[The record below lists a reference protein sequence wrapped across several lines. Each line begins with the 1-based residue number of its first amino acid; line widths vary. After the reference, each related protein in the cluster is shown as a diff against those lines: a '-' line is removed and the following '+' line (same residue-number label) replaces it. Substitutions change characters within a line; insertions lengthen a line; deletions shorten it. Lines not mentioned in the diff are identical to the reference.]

1 MLGRIDNNCEIDT
14 IAGPVPG
21 LVQKPEYCLDHN
33 YEVVLTNGGCG
44 TGFVGVSGECQIN
57 FNPHCCVG
65 LDENL
70 CPIYKGVLTV
80 DKVVAGDY
88 EGVDANKINAC
99 PTTDNIDI
107 NIALVS
113 PEDLDNMNS
122 ILYGCGHA
130 ISYNP
135 GTGVMKVTEIDAETC
150 DLSLGGGT
158 AIVCSDCR
166 LHTCLAGTISCDT
179 VYEPLACCTGVSSGE
194 TLNLT
199 AVNCD
204 GKLIKMSCVGYE
216 ESPSGYDLPLCSR
229 VIPGTSLTTNTAINT
244 PFIYNDELSV
254 SAKCNIT
261 LGICPTCDSQCNW
274 VTGSYVSL
282 TKCGYYHELDLYGDA
297 VTCLKSGCSITIKA
311 GTDSEGYC
319 PVGGG
324 GLSSIEM
331 ESHDLIGC
339 FCYVSTRTCNA
350 YECIDDYK
358 YSQATCV
365 SAYVNCC
372 TNFCTA
378 SATITFGCGCT
389 CICTSYG
396 VCSCGPITVN
406 SLCKTTL
413 TTPELQLCNG
423 AFVVG
428 DCCATI
434 TSTGFGTFKGICVPD
449 GYVNINGSLMIYCD
463 NQLSVL
469 VDCSGTISTCSVML
483 FGGNP
488 TNDWSDSTFGKLVP
502 NSSQIDKH
510 VKTNG
515 INDVVILCAPD
526 CTYDSPLVEGHVY
539 YLCFV
544 GSMTA
549 PDDDTPM
556 AITYNWSPRQGV
568 NCSKTYNLQYTNAE
582 CMLEIYCGYNKG
594 TGVTRYVDPMV
605 GFFVTPHQSLL
616 EVAGP
621 AMVGRDSTDTCEY
634 WLGRGWRS
642 AVSQVQQAFDK
653 ARPVGSTYTQFPGTD
668 DPNTLFNDNDITS
681 VWEELHFTGAFF
693 RASGGEASEFN
704 SGFQRESIGPH
715 CHCTESINM
724 NHTHGVGTYRVWG
737 DDSLG
742 WDNADGS
749 HNVYLINNMN
759 RRSGGFQGR
768 EEFPTTWA
776 YRPDNPVGIETYV
789 DSGICFNAYC
799 GHGFEGRSEEAGG
812 YHSFSTTSTIYPQQP
827 APSTYPMNYT
837 VRIWK
842 RTA

>member
-44 TGFVGVSGECQIN
+44 TGFVGVSGECQIK

-107 NIALVS
+107 NIALVG

-166 LHTCLAGTISCDT
+166 LHTCLAGIISCDT

-194 TLNLT
+194 TLNAT

-244 PFIYNDELSV
+244 PFIYNDKLSV

-261 LGICPTCDSQCNW
+261 LGICPTCDSQNNW

-282 TKCGYYHELDLYGDA
+282 TKSGYMHEANLYSDHI
-297 VTCLKSGCSITIKA
+297 TCLKSGCLLCIQA
-311 GTDSEGYC
+311 GTDNAGYSPIC
-319 PVGGG
+319 CSG
-324 GLSSIEM
+324 SSKISM
-331 ESHDLIGC
+331 ASHDICSCSCINVSCAYIHNTFACTIHNGSNNFSVCACCSACVCTDSACIGTC
-339 FCYVSTRTCNA
+339 SLCVST
-350 YECIDDYK
+350 
-358 YSQATCV
+358 SGQASIAV
-365 SAYVNCC
+365 
-372 TNFCTA
+372 
-378 SATITFGCGCT
+378 
-389 CICTSYG
+389 
-396 VCSCGPITVN
+396 CGPFSIWNESCIVN
-406 SLCKTTL
+406 S
-413 TTPELQLCNG
+413 TPKFLVRGGNFAIVDSEYSCI
-423 AFVVG
+423 
-428 DCCATI
+428 ATI
-434 TSTGFGTFKGICVPD
+434 TSTGFGTFKGLCVSD

-469 VDCSGTISTCSVML
+469 VDRSGTISTCSVML

-515 INDVVILCAPD
+515 INDVVVICSN
-526 CTYDSPLVEGHVY
+526 CTYDSPLVDGHVY
-539 YLCFV
+539 YLCFD
-544 GSMTA
+544 S
-549 PDDDTPM
+549 PM
-556 AITYNWSPRQGV
+556 ISADGCSPMIITYNWGT
-568 NCSKTYNLQYTNAE
+568 NCSKTYNLQYVNENGMGATYTGFVK
-582 CMLEIYCGYNKG
+582 CTG
-594 TGVTRYVDPMV
+594 TTYYVDALA
-605 GFFVTPHQSLL
+605 GFFVTPICNSLH
-616 EVAGP
+616 VTGQAI
-621 AMVGRDSTDTCEY
+621 AGRDSTGTCEY
-634 WLGRGWRS
+634 WIGRGWQSSVS
-642 AVSQVQQAFDK
+642 AAQQSFNN
-653 ARPVGSTYTQFPGTD
+653 ARPIGSTYTQFPGTD
-668 DPNTLFNDNDITS
+668 DPNTLFNNGDITS
-681 VWEELHFTGAFF
+681 SWFPIDYDGAFF
-693 RASGGEASEFN
+693 RACGGNALGFN
-704 SGFQRESIGPH
+704 CGLQSESIGQH
-715 CHCTESINM
+715 CHWTCMNM
-724 NHTHGVGTYRVWG
+724 AHDHGVGSYCVWG
-737 DDSLG
+737 EDSLG
-742 WDNADGS
+742 WCCGDGV
-749 HNVYLINNMN
+749 NVYLLNNIN
-759 RRSGGFQGR
+759 RRSGGFQQRLEAPVTWTYNPSGSVSIS
-768 EEFPTTWA
+768 ETT
-776 YRPDNPVGIETYV
+776 GF
-789 DSGICFNAYC
+789 GICLAAYKD
-799 GHGFEGRSEEAGG
+799 HGFCGRSGSG
-812 YHSFSTTSTIYPQQP
+812 LGNVCFYTGTICPQQP
-827 APSTYPMNYT
+827 STENRPSNYT
-837 VRIWK
+837 IVVWK
-842 RTA
+842 RIA

>member
-1 MLGRIDNNCEIDT
+1 MLGRVDNNCEIDT

-44 TGFVGVSGECQIN
+44 TGFVGVSGECQIK

-88 EGVDANKINAC
+88 EGVDANRINAC

-107 NIALVS
+107 NIALVG

-179 VYEPLACCTGVSSGE
+179 IYEPLACCTGVSSGE
-194 TLNLT
+194 TLNVT

-244 PFIYNDELSV
+244 PFIYNDELSL
-254 SAKCNIT
+254 SAKCNVV
-261 LGICPTCDSQCNW
+261 LGICPTCDSQNNW

-282 TKCGYYHELDLYGDA
+282 TKSGYMHEANLYSDHI
-297 VTCLKSGCSITIKA
+297 TCLKSGCLLCIQA
-311 GTDSEGYC
+311 GTDNAGYSPIC
-319 PVGGG
+319 CSGYSKISMAGHDICSCSCINVSCAYIHNTFACT
-324 GLSSIEM
+324 LYN
-331 ESHDLIGC
+331 ESNNFSVCAHCSACVCTDSACIGTC
-339 FCYVSTRTCNA
+339 SLCVST
-350 YECIDDYK
+350 
-358 YSQATCV
+358 SGQASISV
-365 SAYVNCC
+365 
-372 TNFCTA
+372 
-378 SATITFGCGCT
+378 
-389 CICTSYG
+389 
-396 VCSCGPITVN
+396 CGPFSIWNESCIVN
-406 SLCKTTL
+406 S
-413 TTPELQLCNG
+413 TPKFLVRGGNFAIVDDG
-423 AFVVG
+423 YS
-428 DCCATI
+428 CCATI
-434 TSTGFGTFKGICVPD
+434 TSAGFGTFKGLCITD
-449 GYVNINGSLMIYCD
+449 NYLGINNGSIFICC
-463 NQLSVL
+463 NSQLSAIIG
-469 VDCSGTISTCSVML
+469 CNGTISTDSIML

-515 INDVVILCAPD
+515 INDVVILCSTND
-526 CTYDSPLVEGHVY
+526 YTYDSPLVEGHVY
-539 YLCFV
+539 YVCFDRTLQST
-544 GSMTA
+544 GEAMTV
-549 PDDDTPM
+549 
-556 AITYNWSPRQGV
+556 TYSWGT
-568 NCSKTYNLQYTNAE
+568 NCSKSYSVKYVDESDGL
-582 CMLEIYCGYNKG
+582 LSSYCGFDKSTG
-594 TGVTRYVDPMV
+594 TKYYVDR
-605 GFFVTPHQSLL
+605 GANFFVTPRCDNLIITGL
-616 EVAGP
+616 AIAGRE
-621 AMVGRDSTDTCEY
+621 GTREY
-634 WLGRGWRS
+634 WIGRGWQSSVS
-642 AVSQVQQAFDK
+642 AVQQAFDK
-653 ARPVGSTYTQFPGTD
+653 ARPIGSTYTQFPGTD
-668 DPNTLFNDNDITS
+668 DPNTLFNDNDISS
-681 VWEELHFTGAFF
+681 VWTELDFSGAFF
-693 RASGGEASEFN
+693 RASGGEALGFN
-704 SGFQRESIGPH
+704 CGQQRESIGPH

-724 NHTHGVGTYRVWG
+724 NHTHGVGSYCVWG
-737 DDSLG
+737 DDALG
-742 WDNADGS
+742 WNNANGCQ
-749 HNVYLINNMN
+749 NFYLINNTS
-759 RRSGGFQGR
+759 RRSGGFVAR
-768 EEFPTTWA
+768 TEEPTT
-776 YRPDNPVGIETYV
+776 YTYNTANRTEIG
-789 DSGICFNAYC
+789 STTCAGICLAAYN
-799 GHGFEGRSEEAGG
+799 GHGFCGRSEEAGG
-812 YHSFSTTSTIYPQQP
+812 YRSFSTTSTIYPQQP

-837 VRIWK
+837 VKIWK